1 LAGIRILDLTSVVM
15 GPLATQT
22 LGDLGADVIMVE
34 SARGDTNRSMGTGP
48 VRQLSDISLNL
59 LRNKRNVALD
69 LKDGDGRAA
78 LLRIA
83 QTCDVF
89 VTNLR
94 PAPLARLRLTYAD
107 VAAVRPDV
115 IFCQAQGFP
124 SDSPDANDPAYDDTI
139 QAACGAADAVRRAS
153 GEPALMPTLLA
164 DKVGGLVL
172 TQAILAALFH
182 RARSGEGQHVELSM
196 TDALSSFL
204 LVEHGAGA
212 ITQPR
217 RQETGYQR
225 ILTPHRRPQRTSD
238 GSIVVF
244 PYLESHWRAL
254 LSARDG
260 SLDVAAERL
269 GREGRR
275 QDPGYA
281 YEALAKI
288 IVGKTTA
295 EWLALCQEHQIPAVV
310 PADLDDLVQRLPE
323 RVHPVAGAFK
333 IIPPP
338 VRFSATPA
346 SIRRAAP
353 LIGQHNRSV
362 LREVG
367 LSDEEISRLEDRG
380 VLRTSGSVDTVASD
394 RKNPQ

>member
-1 LAGIRILDLTSVVM
+1 M

-22 LGDLGADVIMVE
+22 LGDLGADVIMIE
-34 SARGDTNRSMGTGP
+34 SARGDTNRTMGTGP
-48 VRQLSDISLNL
+48 VPQLSDISLNL

-69 LKDGDGRAA
+69 LKDDDGRAA

-107 VAAVRPDV
+107 VATVRPDI

-124 SDSPDANDPAYDDTI
+124 SDSPEANEPAYDDTI
-139 QAACGAADAVRRAS
+139 QAASGAVDAARRAT

-204 LVEHGAGA
+204 LVEHAAGA
-212 ITQPR
+212 ITRPR

-238 GSIVVF
+238 GWIVVF
-244 PYLESHWRAL
+244 PYLDSHWRAL
-254 LSARDG
+254 LSAG
-260 SLDVAAERL
+260 DVASDVSAERL

-275 QDPGYA
+275 RDPGYL
-281 YEALAKI
+281 YEALARI
-288 IVGKTTA
+288 IEGKTTA
-295 EWLALCQEHQIPAVV
+295 EWLALCRENQIPAVV

-333 IIPPP
+333 VIPPP

-346 SIRRAAP
+346 SIRRPAP

-367 LSDEEISRLEDRG
+367 VSDEEISRLEDRG
-380 VLRTSGSVDTVASD
+380 VLRTRGSVDSVALDQS
-394 RKNPQ
+394 NPQ